1 MISKQY
7 LVWCVM
13 LGLLIVA
20 AANVAAALV
29 TIFLYAWGVTFVGL
43 KVTIPFL
50 LAWVIIFLLPY
61 RWFTSAV

>member
-1 MISKQY
+1 MLSRQY
-7 LVWCVM
+7 IVWCIM

-29 TIFLYAWGVTFVGL
+29 TIFLYAWGITVAGL

-50 LAWVIIFLLPY
+50 LAWIIVLYFPWS
-61 RWFTSAV
+61 WFVEEA